1 MSDSPP
7 PAEPPPRPISPRPPP
22 QRDGC
27 ATAFMLVAGIVL
39 LLPGVLCAILLSSF
53 KSGGSDPF
61 TAACFLLAAGG
72 IALILYAMMRKRS

>member
-1 MSDSPP
+1 
-7 PAEPPPRPISPRPPP
+7 
-22 QRDGC
+22 
-27 ATAFMLVAGIVL
+27 MLVAGIVL